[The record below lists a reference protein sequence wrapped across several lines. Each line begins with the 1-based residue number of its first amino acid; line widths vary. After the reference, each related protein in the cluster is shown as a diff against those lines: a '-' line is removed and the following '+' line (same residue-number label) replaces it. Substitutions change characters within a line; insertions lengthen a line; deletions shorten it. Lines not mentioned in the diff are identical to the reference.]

1 MHVAGEGDLV
11 LLISQ
16 DGKRYQIRLKEGAV
30 MHTHRGKVAH
40 DDLIGQPLGRQ
51 VRSHLGQPFLVFEP
65 STHDLIRQARR
76 VTQIMFPKDIGYLLL
91 RLNIHPGTR
100 VVEAGTGS
108 GGLTI
113 ALARAVQPDGHVY
126 SYEQRAEVQQ
136 VARENLELL
145 GLGEFVTFWVRDI
158 GEGFVERDVDALFLD
173 VREPWSY
180 IASAHEALKAG
191 GFFGAIMPTVNQVAH
206 LLNDLRE
213 GGFAALEVE
222 ELILRPYKPIPARL
236 RPADRMVAH
245 TGYLVFARKVL
256 GEIEEGWHV
265 PTRGRDRATQRG
277 HLDDYW

>member
-1 MHVAGEGDLV
+1 MRVAREGDLV
-11 LLISQ
+11 LLLSS
-16 DGKRYQIRLKEGAV
+16 DGKRYQVRLKRGAV

-40 DDLIGQPLGRQ
+40 DELIGQPLGRQ
-51 VRSHLGQPFLVFEP
+51 VRSHLGQPFLIFEP
-65 STHDLIRQARR
+65 STGDLIRQARR

-91 RLNIHPGTR
+91 RLNIYPGVR

-126 SYEQRAEVQQ
+126 SYEQRADVQR
-136 VARENLELL
+136 VARENIESL
-145 GLGEFVTFWVRDI
+145 GLSGLVTFWVRDV

-173 VREPWSY
+173 LRDPWNY
-180 IASAHEALKAG
+180 IAPAHDALKAG
-191 GFFGAIMPTVNQVAH
+191 GFLGAIMPTANQVAH
-206 LLNDLRE
+206 LLHDLRG

-245 TGYLVFARKVL
+245 TGYLVFARKVV
-256 GEIEEGWHV
+256 GEIEEGWYV
-265 PTRGRDRATQRG
+265 PTRGRDRAARRG
-277 HLDDYW
+277 ALDDYW